1 MTGTVVKRGRVGT
14 VLPISDDVPRV
25 VLDEVT
31 ILALVVPTP
40 ILLAREVVA
49 RKEVVVVA
57 GGVVSAKEA
66 ILVARGVD
74 LAKEVVLLLT
84 RVARVVKVMRGL
96 LLSLRMVRMVR
107 VVDPTRVDIFCM
119 LVTNC
124 VVLDKTLVLKRTVDD
139 RTLGPIGV
147 GGRASIP

>member
-1 MTGTVVKRGRVGT
+1 MTGTVVKGVGT

-40 ILLAREVVA
+40 ILLAREVVP

-57 GGVVSAKEA
+57 RGVVSAKEA

-84 RVARVVKVMRGL
+84 RVARVVKVVRGL

>member
-1 MTGTVVKRGRVGT
+1 MGT

-57 GGVVSAKEA
+57 RGVVLAKEA

-74 LAKEVVLLLT
+74 LTKEVVLLLT
-84 RVARVVKVMRGL
+84 RVACVVKVMRGL

-107 VVDPTRVDIFCM
+107 VVDPARVDIFCM

>member
-1 MTGTVVKRGRVGT
+1 MGT

-31 ILALVVPTP
+31 TLALVVPTP

-57 GGVVSAKEA
+57 RGVVLAKEA
-66 ILVARGVD
+66 ILVAREVD
-74 LAKEVVLLLT
+74 LTKEVVLLLT

-107 VVDPTRVDIFCM
+107 VVDPARVDIFCM

-124 VVLDKTLVLKRTVDD
+124 VVLDKTLVLKRAVDD

>member
-1 MTGTVVKRGRVGT
+1 MAGTVVKGARVGT

-25 VLDEVT
+25 VLDGVT
-31 ILALVVPTP
+31 TLALVVPTP

-57 GGVVSAKEA
+57 RGVVLAKEA

-74 LAKEVVLLLT
+74 LTKEVVLLLT
-84 RVARVVKVMRGL
+84 RVARVVKVVRGL

-107 VVDPTRVDIFCM
+107 VVDPARVDIFCM

-124 VVLDKTLVLKRTVDD
+124 VVLDKTLVLKRVVDD